1 MASSGAFQACG
12 FFTGQTGVEGGGV
25 GSGSSGWPARGCP
38 SLTPSSASYE
48 QVKMDDGKRLQKVR
62 DGQELDYGAAISL
75 LQAMGV
81 NSVLGGAAGE
91 GEERCLLLHL
101 LPLACTQIPPPPPIL
116 LSKFSLIEFKR
127 VCN

>member
-1 MASSGAFQACG
+1 MERKSIECCFQQAGGPHHPQCGQQWAFQACG

-38 SLTPSSASYE
+38 SPTPSSASYE

-81 NSVLGGAAGE
+81 NSVLGGQQGRVKR
-91 GEERCLLLHL
+91 ERY
-101 LPLACTQIPPPPPIL
+101 
-116 LSKFSLIEFKR
+116 FR
-127 VCN
+127 

>member
-1 MASSGAFQACG
+1 MGPSRRAG
-12 FFTGQTGVEGGGV
+12 FSLARQEWGQDRVDGH
-25 GSGSSGWPARGCP
+25 WPARGCP

-81 NSVLGGAAGE
+81 DSVLSAGGAAGE

-101 LPLACTQIPPPPPIL
+101 LPLAVTQIPPPVL
-116 LSKFSLIEFKR
+116 LAKFSF
-127 VCN
+127 N